1 MRFRK
6 RLVLYLIIIAAVV
19 MTGALVFRRNDKY
32 SLDDEIYLGN
42 TEYDAS
48 KEIKAALENLNSGG
62 KAVITG
68 NQYQDNKEVILNFQ
82 GLCDE
87 ESISEIISILQGEGI
102 TGNFFVTGIEAA
114 ENPRL
119 IEIIKDSVN
128 ILGNNT
134 LYGEKEMENK
144 PIEELVSDFCRANK
158 ILEVLS
164 GVKPSIIK
172 CNGSKYTED
181 LLRAAYASGN
191 YKVYEGSNYLSYQS
205 FKNYDEA
212 EGYINKLSG
221 RTMIFIKLN
230 GILEDYEYI
239 KAASA
244 AVNNHDEEEISI
256 VDIVR
261 WITEALRNTEEKKEP
276 DIGGNEES
284 IDKGEVLYSDV
295 LEANKGAL
303 AVVNDRIYTT
313 EKAVAYTFRGISD
326 KETVLSILDSMYK
339 LNIKGT
345 FFVTKNEL
353 ENHLELIKEIAT
365 RGHEVGNGGVTSG
378 SEILNKTSKEIL
390 EEIYVTHKLL
400 ESQGLKPV
408 SYMAGYG
415 YENKNIREA
424 LSAVKGIKGMEKYSL
439 YTYTKAPVNSSF
451 QGMSANEVVAK
462 YLPVNTYLSLQRG
475 EIVYFRMD
483 SSYFNNKVI
492 IPELIEDITKLYV
505 KNGYIYRHNFSTTAY
520 EPYEVV
526 SIPLNYEV
534 KPLKAFTIEYV
545 TQGKGN
551 AEVYQ
556 REEKAATA
564 MFLSDYIGN
573 RYVDLSSFTSEERG
587 SMDITGTID
596 TGGRTVVFFT
606 FDDWGGDPALN
617 RLMEVLEKHQVY
629 GSFFVIAKNID
640 IDGGLAN
647 SNPNLLRA
655 LAAKGHDI
663 GSHGYYHE
671 TLDFSVEDV
680 RNSLVKSYDAMYR
693 IIGDLNS
700 LKKYYRPPKLIVER
714 NGLLEVFKTGYD
726 KVIGG
731 NISTHDYESDSP
743 EEILEVIES
752 GIVRGRG
759 NIVVM
764 HMNNQSY
771 YTAEAIDLF
780 LTKNE
785 QGVYGEKYIIARLS
799 DYLGK

>member
-276 DIGGNEES
+276 DIG
-284 IDKGEVLYSDV
+284 
-295 LEANKGAL
+295 
-303 AVVNDRIYTT
+303 
-313 EKAVAYTFRGISD
+313 
-326 KETVLSILDSMYK
+326 
-339 LNIKGT
+339 
-345 FFVTKNEL
+345 
-353 ENHLELIKEIAT
+353 
-365 RGHEVGNGGVTSG
+365 
-378 SEILNKTSKEIL
+378 
-390 EEIYVTHKLL
+390 
-400 ESQGLKPV
+400 
-408 SYMAGYG
+408 
-415 YENKNIREA
+415 
-424 LSAVKGIKGMEKYSL
+424 
-439 YTYTKAPVNSSF
+439 
-451 QGMSANEVVAK
+451 
-462 YLPVNTYLSLQRG
+462 
-475 EIVYFRMD
+475 
-483 SSYFNNKVI
+483 
-492 IPELIEDITKLYV
+492 
-505 KNGYIYRHNFSTTAY
+505 
-520 EPYEVV
+520 
-526 SIPLNYEV
+526 
-534 KPLKAFTIEYV
+534 
-545 TQGKGN
+545 
-551 AEVYQ
+551 
-556 REEKAATA
+556 
-564 MFLSDYIGN
+564 
-573 RYVDLSSFTSEERG
+573 
-587 SMDITGTID
+587 
-596 TGGRTVVFFT
+596 
-606 FDDWGGDPALN
+606 
-617 RLMEVLEKHQVY
+617 
-629 GSFFVIAKNID
+629 
-640 IDGGLAN
+640 
-647 SNPNLLRA
+647 
-655 LAAKGHDI
+655 
-663 GSHGYYHE
+663 
-671 TLDFSVEDV
+671 
-680 RNSLVKSYDAMYR
+680 
-693 IIGDLNS
+693 
-700 LKKYYRPPKLIVER
+700 
-714 NGLLEVFKTGYD
+714 
-726 KVIGG
+726 
-731 NISTHDYESDSP
+731 
-743 EEILEVIES
+743 
-752 GIVRGRG
+752 
-759 NIVVM
+759 
-764 HMNNQSY
+764 
-771 YTAEAIDLF
+771 
-780 LTKNE
+780 
-785 QGVYGEKYIIARLS
+785 
-799 DYLGK
+799 